1 MTANSTEPL
10 PQQPPPPQQSSV
22 RGFSSGEAFLQAM
35 IADLAD
41 WLSCLHDCDLPGDDQ
56 EGFLA
61 GLDSGALLC
70 RHAAMVQ
77 AAAADQLS
85 SSAAAASTLL
95 RPLRAGAPPL
105 RLPHAAPP
113 VRPRAPPGSFMARDS
128 IACFIAW
135 CRALGLHNCVLFE
148 TEDLVGRKNPRSVV
162 LCLLELARAGARFG
176 LEVPELVHFEQEIE
190 AELMK
195 SSPTCSDSGL
205 ASPASN
211 SLQSVPEQSE
221 EPRSPASVED
231 GPTEQPPAA
240 EATPSE
246 AAPVTELQRRRNRRW
261 QCDLKSLDELVR
273 ELVSECGCEEK
284 FPMKRLDEGKYLF
297 GDSQM
302 LIFVRVLRN
311 HVMVRVGGGWDS
323 LEHLLLKHDPCRR
336 EAAAATSATSS
347 DAAAGCLRSGV
358 PVGHREERERRR
370 RLLTQSPAAT
380 AGVKDDNDSRDSAA
394 TAAAIDRPDG
404 DRQRQQQR
412 RKMSAPTL
420 SMTEVASAAAAA
432 AAAVAKAEGQKKS
445 ARGGVERQD
454 LADLRDLRPL
464 SRTQQPTPSPTP
476 PSKRKTQTTQS
487 PLPSRGGRR
496 ASLQSTSLSAASFG
510 GASRIPV
517 PVNPTAPRPPPLLL
531 ASKRQELQASAGS
544 LE

>member
-205 ASPASN
+205 ASPPATPCSRCR
-211 SLQSVPEQSE
+211 SS
-221 EPRSPASVED
+221 PRSR
-231 GPTEQPPAA
+231 G
-240 EATPSE
+240 
-246 AAPVTELQRRRNRRW
+246 RRRLSRTVRLSSRQPLRQLRRRRRRSRSFK
-261 QCDLKSLDELVR
+261 DDVR